1 MWPGLRAALTGPL
14 AALSTAFVR
23 PGDNS
28 INTGHMSLSEQKL
41 HVRETWE
48 DGTLFRDCN
57 GESNGLEL
65 PLRELQ
71 AELVEKNAGREVAD
85 DNLLGLE
92 GLWIM

>member
-1 MWPGLRAALTGPL
+1 MWPGLRAALTGPP
-14 AALSTAFVR
+14 AAQSTASVR
-23 PGDNS
+23 PGD
-28 INTGHMSLSEQKL
+28 ITEYMCLFEQKL

-92 GLWIM
+92 GL